1 MKNRTLEALTVLS
14 VINKTSSE
22 ERFVDNLMDLEDLL
36 EAKNTTNANIILE
49 FLQWKYIS
57 RYSIITL
64 QVNISHVAKFS

>member
-36 EAKNTTNANIILE
+36 EAKNTTNANVILE

-57 RYSIITL
+57 RYIIL
-64 QVNISHVAKFS
+64 